1 MPAEQAQSARERI
14 LETAGRL
21 FYQYGYHAVGVDTII
36 AEARVAK
43 MTLYR
48 HFASKDDLVVA
59 YLERVNTQLLQ
70 LMDEAAAGTKDAVE
84 QIRAI
89 GALVAKIATSPQ
101 CLGCVFQ
108 MSASEFPANDHPA
121 HRMALAHKT
130 ALRDRLATYAYR
142 GGLHNPE
149 QLADQLMLL
158 IDGAW
163 IAARMFGPQNP
174 AASLSTAIDTL
185 LNSALSAAVTTIPQP
200 TSAPDMA
207 QG

>member
-1 MPAEQAQSARERI
+1 MPAEEAQSARERI

-48 HFASKDDLVVA
+48 HFASKDELVVA
-59 YLERVNTQLLQ
+59 YLERVNTQMLQ
-70 LMDEAAAGTKDAVE
+70 LIDEAAAGTEDAVE

-89 GALVAKIATSPQ
+89 GELVARIATSPQ
-101 CLGCVFQ
+101 CLGCAFQ
-108 MSASEFPANDHPA
+108 MGALEFPASDHPVRRA
-121 HRMALAHKT
+121 ALAHKT
-130 ALRDRLATYAYR
+130 ALRDRLMAYAQR
-142 GGLHNPE
+142 GGLHNSE

-163 IAARMFGPQNP
+163 IAARMFGPHNP
-174 AASLSTAIDTL
+174 AASLTAALDTL
-185 LNSALSAAVTTIPQP
+185 IRNARMATYVNSSTNQRT
-200 TSAPDMA
+200 
-207 QG
+207 